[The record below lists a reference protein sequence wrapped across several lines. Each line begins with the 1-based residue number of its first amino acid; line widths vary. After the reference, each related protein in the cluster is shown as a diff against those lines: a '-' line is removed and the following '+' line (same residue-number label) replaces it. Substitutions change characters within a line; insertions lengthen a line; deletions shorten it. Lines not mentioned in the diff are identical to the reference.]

1 MDREAW
7 SAADHRGHKESDSAE
22 QMNWTELIV
31 SIVTRAKSLSFFLS
45 SISVVLTSNRTL
57 TVPWSTYTIFSR
69 FKAPELRTVDQ
80 SVLTDLKG
88 IMFSFLNYGQEN
100 LRHILNYNKWLNYSG
115 PTRNTGSILTQIQ
128 YMLDKLSSIW
138 ARQERWTQ
146 TEKGLM
152 DPGEATGIY

>member
-1 MDREAW
+1 MIDMSLSRLQELVMDREAW
-7 SAADHRGHKESDSAE
+7 SAAVHRGHKESDSAE
-22 QMNWTELIV
+22 QMNWIELIV

-100 LRHILNYNKWLNYSG
+100 LRHILNYNKW
-115 PTRNTGSILTQIQ
+115 PIILRTHGKHWEHS
-128 YMLDKLSSIW
+128 DPNPVH
-138 ARQERWTQ
+138 AR
-146 TEKGLM
+146 
-152 DPGEATGIY
+152 